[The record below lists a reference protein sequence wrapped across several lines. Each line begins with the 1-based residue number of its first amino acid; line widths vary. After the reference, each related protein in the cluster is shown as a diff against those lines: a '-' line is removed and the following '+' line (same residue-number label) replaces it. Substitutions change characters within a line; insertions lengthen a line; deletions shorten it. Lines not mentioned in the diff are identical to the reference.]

1 MRLLVPLCT
10 TIFISPRHHHRPS
23 TEATMG
29 KRRSNA
35 LSSPDIIESSCAAK
49 RKCLVTQNSAAL
61 TLLSLRQESP
71 CSITASSLPV
81 KVDSDSL
88 CESIS
93 FARRDSVCSSVTDD
107 DEDDEESHPVVS
119 QALGEALQLSRERV
133 PMTTD
138 GALLNCALK
147 QPRLRFVERS
157 SPITKRSCTY
167 VRPFPEGRPLQPPPR
182 LPNPLGLSGR
192 L

>member
-1 MRLLVPLCT
+1 
-10 TIFISPRHHHRPS
+10 
-23 TEATMG
+23 MG

-35 LSSPDIIESSCAAK
+35 LSSPDLIESSCAAK
-49 RKCLVTQNSAAL
+49 RKSLVTQNSAAL

-71 CSITASSLPV
+71 CSVSASSLPV

-107 DEDDEESHPVVS
+107 DEDDNESHPVVS
-119 QALGEALQLSRERV
+119 QALGEALRLSRDRV

-138 GALLNCALK
+138 SVLLNRALK
-147 QPRLRFVERS
+147 QPRLRFVERY
-157 SPITKRSCTY
+157 SPLTKRSC
-167 VRPFPEGRPLQPPPR
+167 VQPFPEGRPLQPPPR
-182 LPNPLGLSGR
+182 LPNPLGLSVR